1 MVISQFQ
8 TTHKNKTTTTMFKM
22 FATVFLILSISS
34 LTQSAPQA
42 PHSEIRG
49 GKWWSLRTEENC
61 GDTLFIEARDQQE
74 LICTIKVCV
83 TAYPDPE
90 PRCRFEYFNK
100 IVD

>member
-1 MVISQFQ
+1 
-8 TTHKNKTTTTMFKM
+8 MFKM

-42 PHSEIRG
+42 PPSEIRG

-74 LICTIKVCV
+74 LTCTKKCASLRIQIPSHGAGSNILIK
-83 TAYPDPE
+83 
-90 PRCRFEYFNK
+90 
-100 IVD
+100 